1 MLFLCLLHV
10 FKYSTFVHY
19 GVLVIFRL
27 SANDYENIADETLDS
42 LTEMFEDIPEKYDCD
57 EEYDVT
63 YNVRLSVIAVHILCF

>member
-1 MLFLCLLHV
+1 MLFSCLLHV
-10 FKYSTFVHY
+10 FKYSTFVYY